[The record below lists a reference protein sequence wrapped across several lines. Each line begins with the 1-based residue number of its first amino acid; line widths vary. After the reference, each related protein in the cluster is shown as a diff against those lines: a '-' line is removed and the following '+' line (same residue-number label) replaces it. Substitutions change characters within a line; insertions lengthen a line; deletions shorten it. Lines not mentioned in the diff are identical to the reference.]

1 MIATTSRTIVRSLP
15 LSRIASVAAVL
26 LGLGLIQAAP
36 ASAVVNSSVRSA
48 CMSDYFQFCAGMDV
62 GSSELRRCFN
72 RNGAKLS
79 SSCVSALVSAGE
91 VSQTEVSRRGGA
103 SKSVAMASKAR
114 SGKKIASRATRRQY
128 ATLR

>member
-72 RNGAKLS
+72 RNGSKLS

-114 SGKKIASRATRRQY
+114 SGKKIASRANRRQY